1 MALQLYKIG
10 SVEVGSAGSATISFS
25 SIPSGYTDLL
35 IKITTRDTTATVNL
49 AQVKMT
55 FNGSATGYTNR
66 NVYGNGSSTTSQ
78 TTATTSIDVGIGNSM
93 PTAGNTANT
102 FSNGEVYIPNYA
114 GSNNKSVSTD
124 IVGENNTTAA
134 YAGITAGLWSNTAAI
149 TSISFAPTTLF
160 AQYTTATLYG
170 IL

>member
-1 MALQLYKIG
+1 MALQLYKIAT
-10 SVEVGSAGSATISFS
+10 VEVGSAGASSIAFS
-25 SIPSGYTDLL
+25 SIPQGYTDLF

-55 FNGSATGYTNR
+55 FNGSTTGYTNR
-66 NVYGNGSSTTSQ
+66 NVYGNGSSATSQ
-78 TTATTSIDVGIGNSM
+78 TSATTSIDVGIGNSM

-102 FSNGEVYIPNYA
+102 FSNIETYIPNYT

-124 IVGENNTTAA
+124 VVGENNTTAA

-149 TSISFAPTTLF
+149 TSISLAPTTLF
-160 AQYTTATLYG
+160 AEYSTATLYG